1 MLDDAELIKVV
12 KQGGAPASAAIATL
26 LSAGKTYPGEIS
38 DIEAM
43 TNDFSSAAFSYPIA
57 SVAWAY
63 LEAHGIKKY
72 KGDNEQIKKIIKASA
87 DGSLYE

>member
-38 DIEAM
+38 DIEAI

-63 LEAHGIKKY
+63 LETHGIK
-72 KGDNEQIKKIIKASA
+72 NTKATMNK
-87 DGSLYE
+87 LRRL

>member
-1 MLDDAELIKVV
+1 MLDGVELINVV

-26 LSAGKTYPGEIS
+26 LSTGRTYPGDIS

-63 LEAHGIKKY
+63 LEMHGVKKY
-72 KGDNEQIKKIIKASA
+72 KGDNERIKKIIKASA
-87 DGSLYE
+87 DGSLYK